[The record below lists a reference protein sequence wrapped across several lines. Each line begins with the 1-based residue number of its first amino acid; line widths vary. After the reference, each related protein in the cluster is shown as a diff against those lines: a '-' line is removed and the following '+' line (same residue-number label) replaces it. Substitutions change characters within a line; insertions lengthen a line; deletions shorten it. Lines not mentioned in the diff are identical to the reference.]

1 MKAWFWHGARDL
13 RLQETALR
21 PLQRGEVRIEV
32 AYCGICGSDLHEY
45 ADGPHSIPVAQPHP
59 LSGRQ
64 APLIIGHEFCG
75 TVLETAAD
83 VTTLRP
89 GARVTIE
96 PEYRCGHCTHCLAG
110 DYNLCVSMGFAG
122 LMGDGGM
129 AQQAVVPAYMA
140 HELPNEV
147 PFEQAAVAEPA
158 AVALHAVRRSRLR
171 PGDTCVI
178 FGLGA
183 IGQLLVM
190 MARLQGAGQIIAVDV
205 VPARLALARQLGAD
219 LTLDARHD
227 YVRAVVLAHTDGAG
241 APVSFEAAGSQATFD
256 GALQV
261 LCKGGEMVLVG
272 LVPQVRLDSFDLV
285 NRELSITSSVGY
297 RGVYPD
303 LLAWIAEGRLDLSQV
318 VTRIVAL
325 EDAVTDGF
333 EAQLQSRDEIKIL
346 VRPCG

>member
-13 RLQETALR
+13 RLEETAAR
-21 PLQRGEVRIEV
+21 PLQRGEVRVAV
-32 AYCGICGSDLHEY
+32 AYCGICGSDLHEF
-45 ADGPHSIPVAQPHP
+45 ADGPHSIPVEQPHP

-75 TVLETAAD
+75 TVVETAPD
-83 VTTLRP
+83 VSTLRP
-89 GARVTIE
+89 GMRVTIE
-96 PEYRCGHCTHCLAG
+96 PEYRCGHCAHCLAG
-110 DYNLCVSMGFAG
+110 DYNRCLSMGFAG

-129 AQQAVVPAYMA
+129 AQEAVVPAYMA
-140 HELPNEV
+140 HELPDGV

-158 AVALHAVRRSRLR
+158 AVALHAVRRSRLQ
-171 PGDTCVI
+171 PGDRCVI

-190 MARLQGAGQIIAVDV
+190 MARLEGAGQVIAVDV
-205 VPARLALARQLGAD
+205 VPARLALARRLGAD
-219 LTLDARHD
+219 LALDARHED
-227 YVRAVVLAHTDGAG
+227 VRAAVLAQTDGVG
-241 APVSFEAAGSQATFD
+241 VPVSFEAAGSQATFD

-261 LCKGGEMVLVG
+261 LRKGGEMVLVG
-272 LVPQVRLDSFDLV
+272 LMPQVRLDSFDLV

-303 LLAWIAEGRLDLSQV
+303 LLARIADGSLDLSQV
-318 VTRIVAL
+318 VTRVVAL

-333 EAQLQSRDEIKIL
+333 EAQLRSRDEIKVL
-346 VRPCG
+346 VQPQG